1 MRLRT
6 VPSFTTVTATMTE
19 AVLHVQ
25 SHSEEVSLVM
35 MPTEAKKV
43 SVT

>member
-1 MRLRT
+1 MRRRT

-25 SHSEEVSLVM
+25 SHSLVM
-35 MPTEAKKV
+35 MTTEAKKV